1 MSDITPPNHD
11 MLIHFLRHG
20 GEILTHEQ
28 MRDYGMSVQE
38 ALKDESFEYPNHDSY
53 PNLHVSQTENYRRD
67 DNSYTLN
74 GGYSSNPRGIS
85 RSEHEGTLH
94 FVEGEERPTLNIP
107 MVFELMEKISNAAI
121 SNTELEYKIAERTNY
136 TIEVWHSASL
146 MKDGMTLGGHAADS
160 KRSAIAK
167 YGANALHST
176 TKTIIVRFLDE
187 NGKTGCACD
196 DGEVRVQLYEFRN
209 RHYNVTCP
217 VCNGSGRRVP
227 EAMTLPSVDDAVRRQ
242 TGGQQLNVPDFIKY
256 RQDVWEEDRTIQEVM
271 DDEMTYI
278 AQHAPLRCA
287 CGDCIS
293 NKQALFP
300 NYSNR
305 TYGCIEC
312 ADEKPAVLKEL
323 SQ

>member
-1 MSDITPPNHD
+1 MSDNHD

-20 GEILTHEQ
+20 GEIISFEQ
-28 MRDYGMSVQE
+28 MRDEQMTIQD
-38 ALKDESFEYPNHDSY
+38 ALHDDSFEYPNHDSY
-53 PNLHVSQTENYRRD
+53 PNFYVSQTENYRRD
-67 DNSYTLN
+67 DISYTLN

-107 MVFELMEKISNAAI
+107 MVFELMEKIANHDDDWFKRV
-121 SNTELEYKIAERTNY
+121 NNLRY

-176 TKTIIVRFLDE
+176 TKTIIVRFLDNE
-187 NGKTGCACD
+187 GKTGCACD

-242 TGGQQLNVPDFIKY
+242 TDGKQLNVPDFIKY
-256 RQDVWEEDRTIQEVM
+256 RHDVWEEERTIEEVM

-287 CGDCIS
+287 CGSCIS